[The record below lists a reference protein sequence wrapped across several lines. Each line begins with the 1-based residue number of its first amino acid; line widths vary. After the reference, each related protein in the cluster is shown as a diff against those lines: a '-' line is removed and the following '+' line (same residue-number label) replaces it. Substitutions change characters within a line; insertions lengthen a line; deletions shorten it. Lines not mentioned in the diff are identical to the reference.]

1 MSDSIGFTVKLPE
14 QLEAIL
20 PGVAS
25 LRGFKNKSE
34 YVRGLVM
41 KDIANLQEQENLTA
55 IKKTIAYL
63 DNETA

>member
-34 YVRGLVM
+34 YVRDLIQN
-41 KDIANLQEQENLTA
+41 DIANLQERENLTA
-55 IKKTIAYL
+55 LKKVIAYL
-63 DNETA
+63 DNEIA